1 MVWIVIAFIVLLAI
15 AQVRADNEKNAKRN
29 SGAKGKQTQEPKQPK
44 PFGPSNHPTWMREKL
59 KLLESADPELVRK
72 LVPGWHFNKPT
83 ERQLEMLRDRGID
96 PSLIKSKGEASD
108 YIGSA
113 YLIDEDDAAVISFF
127 GKNPSGMSQSEGRFA
142 AALLLAHGDNQKL
155 YDAKSEGGNKRVE
168 GKREKDVSEWE
179 SELHSVW
186 SGDPLAVTFTYH
198 GHRRQVQVREILH
211 HPSGHVFI
219 LGHCSYRDEDR
230 YFDLAKLDTMI
241 LMKSKRYDAYD
252 WLIRVLGEDA
262 VMGME
267 VVL

>member
-1 MVWIVIAFIVLLAI
+1 MEWIIGAVLVLWVIGKLS
-15 AQVRADNEKNAKRN
+15 QG
-29 SGAKGKQTQEPKQPK
+29 STAKGKHRLKSTGKHVSEPKQPK
-44 PFGPSNHPTWMREKL
+44 PFGPSNHPTWMKEKL

-72 LVPGWHFNKPT
+72 LVPAWHFNKPT

-96 PSLIKSKGEASD
+96 TSLIKSKGEASD
-108 YIGSA
+108 YIGSG
-113 YLIDEDDAAVISFF
+113 YMIDEDDAAVIRFF

-155 YDAKSEGGNKRVE
+155 YDAKSEGSPKRVE

-179 SELHSVW
+179 SELRSVW
-186 SGDPLAVTFTYH
+186 SGDPLPVTFTYH

-211 HPSGHVFI
+211 HPSGHIFI

-252 WLIRVLGEDA
+252 WLVRVLGEDA

-267 VVL
+267 MVL